1 MWELMTQLHSP
12 SFYSFHFL
20 STTLT
25 HSIPSLTSLPLTLTS
40 IATGSVWFCDRK
52 HGSSYLVASSI
63 FPLVADFKLN
73 NITIDSISRFAVSF
87 TLLTS
92 PALCASSNVTSFL
105 KGAELNA
112 WMSRHRNGPAFTTI
126 YHFTAQFLPQFTK
139 FTKFTTLQIT
149 KSTTSI

>member
-20 STTLT
+20 SPTLT

-40 IATGSVWFCDRK
+40 FSITTGSVWFCDRK

-73 NITIDSISRFAVSF
+73 YIDISPSAVSF
-87 TLLTS
+87 TLITS

-126 YHFTAQFLPQFTK
+126 YHFTAQFLQQFTK
-139 FTKFTTLQIT
+139 FTKLQIT
-149 KSTTSI
+149 KATT